1 MFKIAGT
8 LPVKTRLPFVAWAL
22 AGLVTIFSLVTS
34 FEIPTFNHAEQ
45 ASTSATGLSTPLSR
59 ICSKYW
65 LPSDYCEAL
74 FQA

>member
-8 LPVKTRLPFVAWAL
+8 LPVKTRLPFAAWAL

-45 ASTSATGLSTPLSR
+45 ADTSATGAQYAFITDLL
-59 ICSKYW
+59 KV
-65 LPSDYCEAL
+65 LAAL
-74 FQA
+74 

>member
-34 FEIPTFNHAEQ
+34 FEISDFQ
-45 ASTSATGLSTPLSR
+45 SRGASKHFRDGAQYASITDLLKVLA
-59 ICSKYW
+59 
-65 LPSDYCEAL
+65 AL
-74 FQA
+74 

>member
-45 ASTSATGLSTPLSR
+45 ANTSATGQYASITDLL
-59 ICSKYW
+59 KV
-65 LPSDYCEAL
+65 LAAL
-74 FQA
+74 